1 MAVFNGRV
9 EDIENNK
16 NKVNI
21 ISEDATPEQYPTV
34 QAVIDY
40 VNSVLETMKGTDKA
54 KEGNE

>member
-1 MAVFNGRV
+1 MAIFNGSV
-9 EDIENNK
+9 ENIENNK
-16 NKVNI
+16 NKVNT

-40 VNSVLETMKGTDKA
+40 VNSVLETMKGIDNV

>member
-40 VNSVLETMKGTDKA
+40 VNSLFEEMQGINNV